1 MMEEE
6 SECGRVIWVC
16 WECCFYLVRLDD
28 GQRREVHACLTVK
41 ISAPDQDTIRGSR
54 CNFISEASTWLFVRD
69 VFLYEMIR

>member
-16 WECCFYLVRLDD
+16 LECCFYLVRLDD

-41 ISAPDQDTIRGSR
+41 ISAPDQDTIRAAAAISFLRQVLGSSCETFFYTR
-54 CNFISEASTWLFVRD
+54 
-69 VFLYEMIR
+69 